1 MSNFFFLN
9 LLSQYVSS
17 VSYLSLLSQFVISV
31 CYPNLLS
38 QFVISVIPEGGGGQG
53 LCRPSVVVN
62 VCHGRDRVLHLVVHD
77 GIDEHSHRVL
87 CQNLESNHS
96 QSSINHK
103 SSISWPLEVGR
114 RSSELSCQWPRIH
127 PHKGWWKRL
136 LAHGHLFEIFFWNI
150 FWNIF
155 STPPLRI
162 LPSLN
167 MTVLSYSC
175 TTLITRQSEKGR
187 VTMTMTREARTRS
200 LVQTPGAS
208 SQPPRGS

>member
-87 CQNLESNHS
+87 GQNLESNHS

-103 SSISWPLEVGR
+103 SSIINQLTSWGGTEKFWTLMSMTSYTSTQGMMKKTPG
-114 RSSELSCQWPRIH
+114 PR
-127 PHKGWWKRL
+127 
-136 LAHGHLFEIFFWNI
+136 
-150 FWNIF
+150 
-155 STPPLRI
+155 TPPLRI

-175 TTLITRQSEKGR
+175 TTLITRHSEKGR
-187 VTMTMTREARTRS
+187 VTMTRTREARTSS
-200 LVQTPGAS
+200 LVHTPGAS